1 MTGDTHKAGGMFVSV
16 VGFYL
21 LKKYNLLL
29 PDVNE
34 GLQWLVMYPFTMW
47 GSIASDLD
55 HNTHAIPSKDI
66 PSRAVN
72 AVLHI
77 TEPIKKS
84 FEKNHSEAE
93 LKHNIVY
100 KVANT
105 LCAKHRS
112 WQTHSDLTLFLML
125 YLIYW
130 LMTSSS
136 LGVLDHSF
144 LLLITMGIC
153 LGVIAHFILDLIT
166 PEGIWL
172 IGLKVLNSVIR
183 LFNPRAKKL
192 PEKLHLV
199 PKSHF
204 FATGGSW
211 EKFVQ
216 KVLKVLT
223 WLSIAYLLIT
233 LFLPN
238 WLEYIPYTITF
249 NFE

>member
-1 MTGDTHKAGGMFVSV
+1 MTGDTHKAGGVFISV

-21 LKKYNLLL
+21 LDKYNLLL

-34 GLQWLVMYPFTMW
+34 GLQWLVMYPFTIW
-47 GSIASDLD
+47 GSLASDLD
-55 HNTHAIPSKDI
+55 HHVDAIPCKDI
-66 PSRAVN
+66 PSRAVHT
-72 AVLHI
+72 VLHI
-77 TEPIKKS
+77 TKPIKKS
-84 FEKNHSEAE
+84 FEKHHSDAE
-93 LKHNIVY
+93 LKKNKVY
-100 KVANT
+100 SVANT

-125 YLIYW
+125 YLIYG

-144 LLLITMGIC
+144 LLLIMIGIC
-153 LGVIAHFILDLIT
+153 LGVIAHLILDVLT

-172 IGLKVLNSVIR
+172 IGFKVLNSVIR
-183 LFNPRAKKL
+183 SFNPRAKKL

-204 FATGGSW
+204 FATDGRW

-216 KVLKVLT
+216 KVLKILT
-223 WLSIAYLLIT
+223 WVSIGYLLIT
-233 LFLPN
+233 LFLPTI
-238 WLEYIPYTITF
+238 LEYIPYTITF
-249 NFE
+249 N

>member
-1 MTGDTHKAGGMFVSV
+1 MTGETHKAGGMFVSV
-16 VGFYL
+16 VGFCL
-21 LKKYNLLL
+21 LKRYGLLL

-34 GLQWLVMYPFTMW
+34 CLQWLVMYPFTMW

-55 HNTHAIPSKDI
+55 HNIHAIPSKDI
-66 PSRAVN
+66 PSRAVHT
-72 AVLHI
+72 VLHI
-77 TEPIKKS
+77 TEPIKKVV
-84 FEKNHSEAE
+84 EKNNTESE
-93 LKHNIVY
+93 LNHNPVY

-112 WQTHSDLTLFLML
+112 WQTHSDLTLYLMVYIIYKLMYSTTLGFL
-125 YLIYW
+125 
-130 LMTSSS
+130 
-136 LGVLDHSF
+136 DRSF
-144 LLLITMGIC
+144 SLLIMMGIC
-153 LGVIAHFILDLIT
+153 MGVIAHFILDLIT

-172 IGLKVLNSVIR
+172 IGFKVLNCVIR
-183 LFNPRAKKL
+183 FFNPRAKKL

-199 PKSHF
+199 PKAHF

-211 EKFVQ
+211 EEFVQ

-238 WLEYIPYTITF
+238 CLEYLPFSVTF
-249 NFE
+249 NQ